1 MILESSLGDLPV
13 TRVAWEY
20 MLEWMRIELVDYRF
34 GRKLNQPTDRT
45 CHRTSRRRSVQKAK
59 DTAEQ

>member
-20 MLEWMRIELVDYRF
+20 MLEWMRIELV
-34 GRKLNQPTDRT
+34 LQVWTQAQPADRQNM
-45 CHRTSRRRSVQKAK
+45 S
-59 DTAEQ
+59 